1 MRTIG
6 RKIVKIGIIAAQR
19 VFKGL
24 IRVLIR
30 TIKIPYTAK
39 SRTLFG
45 KNYKI
50 FRRLGFLDPRNFYIT
65 PSIITETGHKTFA
78 LLSFADIAYHLD
90 FPIHIPIA
98 NPTLDIFCIH
108 VSVFK
113 PFPDNK
119 RYNLPRFPVDF
130 QDGNPRRIDAE
141 IVQIPVFERNDA
153 DSFSPLIFA
162 YRFEIRQNATA
173 FRSCCGKRFFP
184 SGIVEIG
191 QIPTLDLSSGIVIF
205 SFPIIVVQNGR
216 RGPLHLS
223 GRRKNFFPVHFHAK
237 RRFRR
242 GAELRQMNIPRHAA
256 IVIREPVA
264 ENQTYRVFSFFQ
276 QRGNIVFIV
285 NDHLIGIAY
294 VRREN
299 AFRYACSVDVQ
310 IVKTERCDPNFRIF
324 NVFVSERKNPTHI
337 RRRHIFIEIGIFFRR
352 ANKRIFKSHNSLL
365 SLL

>member
-1 MRTIG
+1 MPRIPIKHIRRKRDNAIPRRTAAPSVSPAARRHDTRQCSVFFLTIPQTGKPHSERFLTIEQKTELFRRKGNIARPARFFTMRTIG

-50 FRRLGFLDPRNFYIT
+50 FRRLRFLDARNFYIT
-65 PSIITETGHKTFA
+65 PSVITETRHKTFA
-78 LLSFADIAYHLD
+78 PLSLADIAYHLN

-98 NPTLDIFCIH
+98 NPALDIFCIH
-108 VSVFK
+108 VSVFE

-153 DSFSPLIFA
+153 NSFSPLIFA

-205 SFPIIVVQNGR
+205 SFPIIIVQNGR
-216 RGPLHLS
+216 RGPIHLS

-264 ENQTYRVFSFFQ
+264 ENQTYRVFSLF
-276 QRGNIVFIV
+276 
-285 NDHLIGIAY
+285 
-294 VRREN
+294 
-299 AFRYACSVDVQ
+299 
-310 IVKTERCDPNFRIF
+310 
-324 NVFVSERKNPTHI
+324 
-337 RRRHIFIEIGIFFRR
+337 
-352 ANKRIFKSHNSLL
+352 
-365 SLL
+365 